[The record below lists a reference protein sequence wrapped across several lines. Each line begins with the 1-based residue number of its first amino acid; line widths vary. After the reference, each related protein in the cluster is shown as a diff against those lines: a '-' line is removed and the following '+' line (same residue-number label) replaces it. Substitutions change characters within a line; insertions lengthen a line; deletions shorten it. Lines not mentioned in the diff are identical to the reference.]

1 MASMGLRS
9 RLFLL
14 VILPIALVVG
24 VYGVMRARQEVR
36 DVVDAE
42 ARLSAATARAV
53 QIAVEH
59 ALRDRQL
66 VDIQRL
72 VEELVTHHPHIERVV
87 VVDRGLGLVA
97 AVPPRPGD
105 TRGLEHLREV
115 IATGQPRRQ
124 LGAPGS
130 LRYAVPLGGR
140 GGSPDGA
147 LEMVFSVTRV
157 EDLLGATTREVALR
171 LGALVLVLTALTAL
185 AMRRLVLRPLSRL
198 LASMRAFGEG
208 RPWPALPAVG
218 RDELAQVAQAF
229 NRMVAQLEEARARL
243 VAESEH
249 ALDLEKQLRRVQTLT
264 VAGKLTSALAH
275 EVGTPLNVISG
286 RAEMA
291 LRALPPE
298 HPAHADLATIAA
310 QAERISGI
318 IRTLLDS
325 VRGQK
330 PEVQRLALDALLP
343 QLAALLG
350 HDARRRRIALE
361 VSVPRGLPSIAAD
374 PGQIQQVVLNLL
386 VNALDTTPGGGRVQ
400 LAARAAPR
408 DDRHGVEISVS
419 DTGPGVAPDL
429 RDRIFEPFFT
439 TKPPGEGT
447 GLGLSISRDI
457 VREHG
462 GRLTVDGAPGAGA
475 TFTVWLPSADAEAA

>member
-1 MASMGLRS
+1 
-9 RLFLL
+9 
-14 VILPIALVVG
+14 
-24 VYGVMRARQEVR
+24 
-36 DVVDAE
+36 
-42 ARLSAATARAV
+42 
-53 QIAVEH
+53 
-59 ALRDRQL
+59 
-66 VDIQRL
+66 
-72 VEELVTHHPHIERVV
+72 
-87 VVDRGLGLVA
+87 
-97 AVPPRPGD
+97 
-105 TRGLEHLREV
+105 
-115 IATGQPRRQ
+115 
-124 LGAPGS
+124 
-130 LRYAVPLGGR
+130 VPLGGR
-140 GGSPDGA
+140 TGAPEGA
-147 LEMVFSVTRV
+147 LDMIFSVTRA
-157 EDLLGATTREVALR
+157 EDLLGVTTRGVALR
-171 LGALVLVLTALTAL
+171 LGGLVLVLTALTAL

-208 RPWPALPAVG
+208 RPWPALPATG

-229 NRMVAQLEEARARL
+229 NRMVAQLAEARARL

-249 ALDLEKQLRRVQTLT
+249 TLDLEKHLRRAQTLT

-291 LRALPPE
+291 LRALSPE
-298 HPAHADLATIAA
+298 HPAHADLTTIAT

-330 PEVQRLALDALLP
+330 PEVQRVALDALLP

-350 HDARRRRIALE
+350 HDARRRRVALE
-361 VSVPRGLPSIAAD
+361 AEVPPDLPRVAAD

-386 VNALDTTPGGGRVQ
+386 VNALDATPAGGRVRLTAGPAQ
-400 LAARAAPR
+400 R
-408 DDRHGVEISVS
+408 DGRHGIAISVS
-419 DTGPGVAPDL
+419 DTGSGIAPAV

-462 GRLTVDGAPGAGA
+462 GRLTVESPEGLGA
-475 TFTVWLPSADAEAA
+475 TFTVWLPAAEAA